1 MIWKRICSQIPKML
15 LKINFWWFGLIRN
28 RNRDIFRNLKIASER
43 QFFNHI
49 LFILDSC
56 PCKSLSFSIKPLA
69 ISLHFLSFSID
80 FRLIFWFPF
89 IFVSRTSPFNFQG
102 LEKVRKMVKKKS
114 GFSGFEGL
122 VSYMWVSYM
131 WGGGVNKHLERRATH
146 ALQNGSHSTDNAH
159 ISIGRCMCCRRFS
172 KWWRP
177 VKHHGLNAPAG
188 VLAFGEST

>member
-1 MIWKRICSQIPKML
+1 MILIFLMFVSWWFMMIMIWGVVLQNHEGELMIRKRICSQIPKML

-102 LEKVRKMVKKKS
+102 LGKNKKNGWDKIRIFRIWGS
-114 GFSGFEGL
+114 RFLYVGFL
-122 VSYMWVSYM
+122 YV
-131 WGGGVNKHLERRATH
+131 GGGCTLID
-146 ALQNGSHSTDNAH
+146 LGPP
-159 ISIGRCMCCRRFS
+159 IY
-172 KWWRP
+172 
-177 VKHHGLNAPAG
+177 
-188 VLAFGEST
+188 

>member
-1 MIWKRICSQIPKML
+1 MKENEGKCSLVRCSCCLFHDFSWWSWCWGGPEKRIWSQIAKML
-15 LKINFWWFGLIRN
+15 LKINFWWFGLVRN

-102 LEKVRKMVKKKS
+102 LEKSKK
-114 GFSGFEGL
+114 
-122 VSYMWVSYM
+122 
-131 WGGGVNKHLERRATH
+131 
-146 ALQNGSHSTDNAH
+146 NG
-159 ISIGRCMCCRRFS
+159 
-172 KWWRP
+172 
-177 VKHHGLNAPAG
+177 
-188 VLAFGEST
+188 